1 LALKD
6 GKINLHKMNG
16 VKIAVPVSKMSVE
29 DLEYVE
35 RITGVSLD
43 EDKPLSDIKRQQARG
58 SQKDSNVSG
67 VTIERPA
74 KPEYDWFQFFLSC
87 DVAVG
92 LCERYAQAFQKDSM
106 DESVIPDI
114 DATVLRNLG
123 IREGDIIKIMRF
135 LDKKYARSAAK
146 RGVSF
151 GGEDVISPDG
161 DSGGLF
167 SGPGGTLRNNTRKG
181 RPAPAVQT
189 NDVVDP
195 KAFSQEPKSV
205 PESVPTPLASVPTPT
220 EKDKVRGGFD
230 DDAWDVKPARQQ
242 PQAASAQSSQPTP
255 APAPAPAPIPP
266 ALTGSMSD
274 LSLLSQPLE
283 PIKVQPTA
291 PPQQT
296 QVIPTPQP
304 VQQPQQPQQ
313 PQPPQVTPSFFTG
326 IGAQQTGLP
335 PQQTGLPAQF
345 NGQMNQLNSLNSGLN
360 IARQRPA
367 PPQTFQTQGSLMI
380 PAPPARP
387 GSAPQANQQSTF
399 SLPPLQPQN
408 TGIQTSSGFQTQI
421 APPGQSLNELRMQQ
435 SYTGFNGPQQ
445 NMGMIGQPQNFN
457 QFNPGM
463 QQQPTVMQQ
472 QPNGFQ
478 YPMQPSMPQQN
489 FNGGGPFADPRN
501 QQFSPIQPQPTGF
514 QSSFPPQQ
522 YPQPTGVNSFLPPA
536 LQPTPTGMQSQNG
549 FNPTPN
555 GFSSFN
561 PPPIPPIPQQNTIQ
575 PLLPQ
580 KTGPPPPVR
589 FGVTGDTKK
598 LMPQATGRR
607 ANLSQAS
614 KHLYLLRSNEYWLML
629 QLHKIHLDFRPW

>member
-1 LALKD
+1 
-6 GKINLHKMNG
+6 
-16 VKIAVPVSKMSVE
+16 
-29 DLEYVE
+29 
-35 RITGVSLD
+35 
-43 EDKPLSDIKRQQARG
+43 
-58 SQKDSNVSG
+58 
-67 VTIERPA
+67 
-74 KPEYDWFQFFLSC
+74 
-87 DVAVG
+87 
-92 LCERYAQAFQKDSM
+92 
-106 DESVIPDI
+106 
-114 DATVLRNLG
+114 
-123 IREGDIIKIMRF
+123 
-135 LDKKYARSAAK
+135 
-146 RGVSF
+146 
-151 GGEDVISPDG
+151 
-161 DSGGLF
+161 
-167 SGPGGTLRNNTRKG
+167 
-181 RPAPAVQT
+181 
-189 NDVVDP
+189 
-195 KAFSQEPKSV
+195 
-205 PESVPTPLASVPTPT
+205 
-220 EKDKVRGGFD
+220 
-230 DDAWDVKPARQQ
+230 
-242 PQAASAQSSQPTP
+242 
-255 APAPAPAPIPP
+255 
-266 ALTGSMSD
+266 
-274 LSLLSQPLE
+274 
-283 PIKVQPTA
+283 
-291 PPQQT
+291 
-296 QVIPTPQP
+296 
-304 VQQPQQPQQ
+304 
-313 PQPPQVTPSFFTG
+313 
-326 IGAQQTGLP
+326 
-335 PQQTGLPAQF
+335 
-345 NGQMNQLNSLNSGLN
+345 
-360 IARQRPA
+360 
-367 PPQTFQTQGSLMI
+367 
-380 PAPPARP
+380 
-387 GSAPQANQQSTF
+387 
-399 SLPPLQPQN
+399 
-408 TGIQTSSGFQTQI
+408 
-421 APPGQSLNELRMQQ
+421 MQQ

-614 KHLYLLRSNEYWLML
+614 KHLCLLRSNEYWLML